1 MGADTLTQQVNSL
14 VLVSPMIMQHAPSSD
29 WLHPRDSNS
38 WPRFVQLM
46 LLTRLISR
54 TFYDSTSNIFHLIP
68 SFLISTIDSTTHGML
83 IDMVQV
89 VFISLSVFP
98 WFPSVVYGHLSNGLS
113 NHKIHGLSNPKSPSE
128 RWQNRFLFRVGATH
142 LVKRGG
148 ETVALRSSIFFWTY
162 VACSSNWLHK
172 KINAVRDCVCVFRP
186 FQSSLVW
193 SFTNSIHVHRSPNW
207 IAHRLKLS
215 DCLVTSLSYGYCL
228 AECVNCSP
236 MAHPPIQRKTHGL
249 DIQVIYV
256 DWAGFDSE
264 WNWGRGRD

>member
-29 WLHPRDSNS
+29 WLHPRDSNW

-83 IDMVQV
+83 IDTVQV

-98 WFPSVVYGHLSNGLS
+98 WFPSVVYGHSSNGLS
-113 NHKIHGLSNPKSPSE
+113 NHKIHGSSNPKSPSE

-162 VACSSNWLHK
+162 V
-172 KINAVRDCVCVFRP
+172 
-186 FQSSLVW
+186 LVLLID
-193 SFTNSIHVHRSPNW
+193 FT
-207 IAHRLKLS
+207 
-215 DCLVTSLSYGYCL
+215 
-228 AECVNCSP
+228 
-236 MAHPPIQRKTHGL
+236 RK
-249 DIQVIYV
+249 
-256 DWAGFDSE
+256 
-264 WNWGRGRD
+264 